1 MDHFYSL
8 CLQGD
13 LNSAMDYLDSIQPR
27 TKEIEEIQQM
37 YIERFY
43 SQEPAE
49 PILEDD
55 QWIKEVLAAYHHYF
69 QGVLT
74 KADLI
79 HDAELTLNDRLRML
93 LKVESPFTIDE
104 TENEL
109 AAIFTEKGYHFL
121 GGVTPPFRGAYIWKR
136 CETVDFN
143 VEIPH
148 RSITVTVHMMSDFLL
163 EGWIGFATFNNRTVG
178 GWAKEDGLYCN
189 VKSYNNLGDD
199 DFQVCYLKHEAQHL
213 SDYSCFPGLT
223 SAELEYRAKL
233 VELIYTKNHSIL
245 NKFLNDAKNDP
256 DFPHP
261 YASYNLIKNISSKIL
276 EKDYESNMNVWLAV
290 DYQKISS
297 AALELFD
304 ENTSALKRS
313 AVEKET
319 PRGQG
324 DDSCITTS

>member
-1 MDHFYSL
+1 MDRFYSL

-13 LNSAMDYLDSIQPR
+13 INAAMDYLNSIQPK
-27 TKEIEEIQQM
+27 TKEIEKIREM

-49 PILEDD
+49 HILDEDV
-55 QWIKEVLAAYHHYF
+55 WIKDVLAAYHDYF
-69 QGVLT
+69 RKVLT
-74 KADLI
+74 TADLL
-79 HDAELTLNDRLRML
+79 HDAELDLNNRLRML
-93 LKVESPFTIDE
+93 LKVESSFTIDE

-148 RSITVTVHMMSDFLL
+148 QYITVTVHMMSDFLL
-163 EGWIGFATFNNRTVG
+163 EGWMGFATFNNRTVG

-189 VKSYNNLGDD
+189 VKRYKSLDHD
-199 DFQVCYLKHEAQHL
+199 DFQVSYLKHEAQHL
-213 SDYSCFPGLT
+213 SDYRSFPGLK

-233 VELIYTKNHSIL
+233 VELIYTKDHSIL
-245 NKFLNDAKNDP
+245 KKFLNDAKNDP

-261 YASYNLIKNISSKIL
+261 YASYNIIKNLSSKIL
-276 EKDYESNMNVWLAV
+276 GKDYEVNMNVWLGV

-313 AVEKET
+313 A
-319 PRGQG
+319 
-324 DDSCITTS
+324 C